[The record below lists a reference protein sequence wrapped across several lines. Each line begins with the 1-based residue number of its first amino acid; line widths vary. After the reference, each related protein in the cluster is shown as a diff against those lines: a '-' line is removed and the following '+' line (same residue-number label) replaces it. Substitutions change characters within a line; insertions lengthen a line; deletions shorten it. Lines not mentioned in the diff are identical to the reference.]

1 MDIFGLF
8 GKLFNDIICY
18 PLGAIL
24 HVCYTVT
31 GNYAI
36 SLILFTIITRLCLFP
51 LAIKQQKSSAEML
64 RMKPK
69 LEKIQKKYTK
79 DKAKLQEEMAKL
91 YQEEGYNPLSGCA
104 PMAIQL
110 PILYGLFNVVYNPL
124 SYIYFYSQN
133 IIDKIA
139 SLIRPEIFA
148 ASGNSIKN
156 LSDPKVQ
163 LYIAKAM
170 NGQMDKLSFLGN
182 IKPIDFNLF
191 GFDLSAV
198 PKFGWN
204 VLILIPIFCYVT
216 SVLSTWLSMKMN
228 KAVQGPMNNGAN
240 NIFMILAMPLMSAW
254 FATVVPAAVGFYW
267 IITNLFM
274 IVQVMLLNR
283 FFSMDRLAEK
293 AQIESDKRKEAIQ
306 NGTYKPSK
314 FAKLQNMALDA
325 QKQATQQ
332 QDGENNV
339 PLKEQHEVKL
349 NSKGKK
355 SRSQI
360 KEDQRRRLAESRS
373 KSNKK

>member
-8 GKLFNDIICY
+8 GKLFNDIISY

-36 SLILFTIITRLCLFP
+36 SLILFTVITRFCLFP

-69 LEKIQKKYTK
+69 LDKIQKKYAK
-79 DKAKLQEEMAKL
+79 DKVKLQEEMAKL
-91 YQEEGYNPLSGCA
+91 YQEEGYNPMAGCM

-133 IIDKIA
+133 LIDKIA
-139 SLIRPEIFA
+139 SAIRPEIFA
-148 ASGNSIKN
+148 ASGNTIKN
-156 LSDPKVQ
+156 LSDPKIQ
-163 LYIAKAM
+163 LYMAKAM
-170 NGQMDKLSFLGN
+170 KGHMDKLSFLGN
-182 IKPIDFNLF
+182 IKTIDFNLF

-198 PKFGWN
+198 PKLGWN
-204 VLILIPIFCYVT
+204 ILILIPILCYVT
-216 SVLSTWLSMKMN
+216 SAFSTWLSMRMN
-228 KAVQGPMNNGAN
+228 KAIQGPMNNGAN
-240 NIFMILAMPLMSAW
+240 NIFMTLAMPLMSAW

-274 IVQVMLLNR
+274 ILQVILLNR
-283 FFSMDRLAEK
+283 FFSMERLAEK
-293 AQIESDKRKEAIQ
+293 AEIEAEKRREAIR
-306 NGTYKPSK
+306 NGTYKPSR
-314 FAKLQNMALDA
+314 FAKLQQAALDA
-325 QKQATQQ
+325 SKQAMNQQ
-332 QDGENNV
+332 NGVSGAQA
-339 PLKEQHEVKL
+339 KQEVKL

-360 KEDQRRRLAESRS
+360 KEEQRRRLAQSRNN
-373 KSNKK
+373 SNKK